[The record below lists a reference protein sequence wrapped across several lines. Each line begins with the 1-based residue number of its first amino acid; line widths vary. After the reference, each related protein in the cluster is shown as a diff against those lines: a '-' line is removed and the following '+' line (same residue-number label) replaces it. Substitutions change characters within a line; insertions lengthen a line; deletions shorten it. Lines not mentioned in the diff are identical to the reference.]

1 MQQDWHAA
9 RRGPRHAF
17 EETIMIDAEILP
29 VPTTLPPS
37 LMAHATFG
45 TGPADIE
52 GDAETQALLDSL
64 DAFLD
69 RLDLMTD
76 ELRQLGI
83 ATPTVTTGFPGLVA
97 VPV

>member
-1 MQQDWHAA
+1 
-9 RRGPRHAF
+9 
-17 EETIMIDAEILP
+17 MIDAEILP

-37 LMAHATFG
+37 LMAGARFG
-45 TGPADIE
+45 TGAAGIE
-52 GDAETQALLDSL
+52 TDAETQALLDSL

-69 RLDLMTD
+69 RLDLMAG

-83 ATPTVTTGFPGLVA
+83 VTPSVTTGIPGLVA